1 MNETRDFKVL
11 TKAEYNKVVNDLS
24 HRLFGFVFKLTKDQ
38 EDANDLVQDAFMK
51 LWKNREKVEVPKAK
65 SWLFTTANNAFINM
79 IKKSNRQTRME
90 EGMDIPV
97 DVKHPF
103 ELQEIIDKAMSQLPE
118 LHKSILLLRDLEG
131 YNYKEIGEMLDL
143 NESQVKVYLF
153 RARKKIKDQIKDLS
167 FLKV

>member
-1 MNETRDFKVL
+1 L
-11 TKAEYNKVVNDLS
+11 TKEEYNRTVNDLS
-24 HRLFGFVFKLTKDQ
+24 HRLFGFVFKLTKDE

-51 LWKNREKVEVPKAK
+51 LWSNRKKVEFKKAK
-65 SWLFTTANNAFINM
+65 SWLFTTSHNAFINF

-90 EGMDIPV
+90 EGTDISFEA
-97 DVKHPF
+97 KNRF
-103 ELQEIIDKAMSQLPE
+103 ELKEIIDMAMEKLSDLQ
-118 LHKSILLLRDLEG
+118 KSIILLRDLEG

-167 FLKV
+167 ILKV